1 MRRNQIIEEAFKL
14 FARQGY
20 GPTTMKQIGD
30 AVGLDKSSL
39 YVHFKNKSEIYTV
52 ILETELQSYVHDVLG
67 ESFKGNN
74 FKEISHNL
82 IGETLRY
89 FSNPDKLLFWKHVM
103 LMSRPG
109 AYPELSEPIK
119 NVLYHMNEIYIDRL
133 ESAITDISDPF
144 VRLKMSLMLSITT
157 QGLMDWLVF
166 QDEVGER
173 NKEIAREVCND
184 AIDAFGSMY

>member
-67 ESFKGNN
+67 ESFNGNN
-74 FKEISHNL
+74 FKEISYNL

-109 AYPELSEPIK
+109 AYPELSESIK

-166 QDEVGER
+166 QEEVGER
-173 NKEIAREVCND
+173 DKEIAREVCNE
-184 AIDAFGSMY
+184 AIDAFGSKY

>member
-67 ESFKGNN
+67 ESFNGNN
-74 FKEISHNL
+74 FKEISYNL

-109 AYPELSEPIK
+109 AYPELSESIK
-119 NVLYHMNEIYIDRL
+119 NFIFNI
-133 ESAITDISDPF
+133 
-144 VRLKMSLMLSITT
+144 
-157 QGLMDWLVF
+157 
-166 QDEVGER
+166 
-173 NKEIAREVCND
+173 KEI
-184 AIDAFGSMY
+184 